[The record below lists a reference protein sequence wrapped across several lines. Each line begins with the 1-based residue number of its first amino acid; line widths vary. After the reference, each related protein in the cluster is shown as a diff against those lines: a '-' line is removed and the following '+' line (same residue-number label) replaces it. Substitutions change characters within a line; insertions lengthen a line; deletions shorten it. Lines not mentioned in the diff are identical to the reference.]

1 MNEPYSVLQYLLV
14 WVSDLS
20 EHKWGIAMATKSTIL
35 VFALFVLCLII
46 CSSLTAGSQTIPTL
60 NQQPE
65 DTTISTN
72 VDEHKTQGD
81 ILVRS
86 NGIREVFG
94 VAGKGIRV
102 GVIANGAQSIN
113 ISQKNGELSTVHV
126 LAEGTGDEGTAMLE
140 IIHDIA
146 PDAELYFYAYGSSS
160 DTFKTAVTGLANAG
174 CNVICDDL
182 YFFRQPFLQD
192 GDVADH
198 IRSVLKANPRLIYV
212 TVSGN
217 FAPLHYQ
224 GPWKPGQPYGKNQ
237 TLQDF
242 GGGACAVNITLL
254 PEERVIATLQ
264 WDDPWGHSFTDYDL
278 VLTDPRSGTVLATSN
293 FTQNGTT
300 DPFEHLV
307 YDPPGPNAEKVSLQI
322 VRNGQTGTP
331 NTLELFIRGVDAK
344 GVDNAFMK
352 DPTDSIFGHA
362 AVEEVV
368 TVGSVEPAAPF
379 TISPDSSHG
388 PVTIRYPVSTKRWKP
403 DICAP
408 TNVNVSGAGN
418 FPNPFPGTSAAAPH
432 VAGVIAQ
439 LWSAFPD
446 VPRDQLKQTVY
457 QSADDLGAP
466 GWDEVYGYGLLNAER
481 AYRLLFD
488 KNKPTFDTSEAI
500 LKP

>member
-1 MNEPYSVLQYLLV
+1 MRV
-14 WVSDLS
+14 
-20 EHKWGIAMATKSTIL
+20 KSTIL
-35 VFALFVLCLII
+35 IILFILCFINSGAADSLPSLSSGITQSVGEDFTVASNAGELI
-46 CSSLTAGSQTIPTL
+46 
-60 NQQPE
+60 
-65 DTTISTN
+65 
-72 VDEHKTQGD
+72 TQGD

-94 VAGKGIRV
+94 VAGKGIKV

-113 ISQKNGELSTVHV
+113 VSQKEGELSTVHV
-126 LAEGTGDEGTAMLE
+126 LSEGTGDEGTAMLE

-146 PDAELYFYAYGSSS
+146 PDAELYFHAYGTSS
-160 DTFKTAVTGLANAG
+160 DTFKTAVTALANAG

-192 GDVADH
+192 GDVAEH
-198 IRSVLKANPRLIYV
+198 IRAVLKANPHLIYV

-224 GPWKPGQPYGKNQ
+224 GNWKAGVSYGRNQ

-242 GGGACAVNITLL
+242 GGSSAVNITLL
-254 PEERVIATLQ
+254 PDERVIATLQ
-264 WDDPWGHSFTDYDL
+264 WDDPWGHASTDYDL
-278 VLTDPRSGTVLATSN
+278 VLTDPRSGKVLATSN

-307 YDPPGPNAEKVSLQI
+307 YDPVGPNGEKVSLQI
-322 VRNGQTGTP
+322 VRNGQTVTP
-331 NTLELFIRGVDAK
+331 NILELFIRGVDPK

-368 TVGSVEPAAPF
+368 TVGSVEPSPPF

-388 PVTIRYPVSTKRWKP
+388 PVTIRYPTETKRWKP

-446 VPRDQLKQTVY
+446 ASRDDLKQVIY
-457 QSADDLGAP
+457 ESADDLGAP

-488 KNKPTFDTSEAI
+488 KNKPVFNTSEAI

>member
-1 MNEPYSVLQYLLV
+1 MES
-14 WVSDLS
+14 
-20 EHKWGIAMATKSTIL
+20 KSTIL
-35 VFALFVLCLII
+35 VLALLVLCVI
-46 CSSLTAGSQTIPTL
+46 CSVTAGSLPIQPT
-60 NQQPE
+60 NHTPE
-65 DTTISTN
+65 DTTIATN

-86 NGIREVFG
+86 NGIRETFG
-94 VAGKGIRV
+94 VAGKGIKV

-113 ISQKNGELSTVHV
+113 ISQKTGELSAVHV
-126 LAEGTGDEGTAMLE
+126 LSEGTGDEGTAMLE

-160 DTFKTAVTGLANAG
+160 DTFKTAVTALVNAG

-198 IRSVLKANPRLIYV
+198 IRSVLNANPRLIYV
-212 TVSGN
+212 TVAGN

-224 GPWKPGQPYGKNQ
+224 GPWKSGLSYGKNQ

-254 PEERVIATLQ
+254 PDERVIATLQ

-278 VLTDPRSGTVLATSN
+278 ILTDPRTGAVLATSN

-307 YDPPGPNAEKVSLQI
+307 YNPSGPNSEKVSLQV
-322 VRNGQTGTP
+322 VRNGQTATP
-331 NTLELFIRGVDAK
+331 NILELFIRGVDAK

-362 AVEEVV
+362 AVEDVV
-368 TVGSVEPAAPF
+368 TVGSVEPVSPF

-446 VPRDQLKQTVY
+446 VSRDELKQAIY

-466 GWDEVYGYGLLNAER
+466 GWDEIYGYGLLNAER
-481 AYRLLFD
+481 SYRLLFD
-488 KNKPTFDTSEAI
+488 KNKPAYNTSEAI
-500 LKP
+500 LKS